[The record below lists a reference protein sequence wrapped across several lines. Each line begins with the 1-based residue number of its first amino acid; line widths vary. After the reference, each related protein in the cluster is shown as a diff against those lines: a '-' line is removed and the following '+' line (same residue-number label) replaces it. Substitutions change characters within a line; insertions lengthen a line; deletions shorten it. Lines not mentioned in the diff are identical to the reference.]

1 MSTSDVLL
9 SLPLYF
15 LIFGRI
21 FAAATHTLAPKWA
34 MGLIGVDAAGT
45 PALAYGR
52 MFGIRNAV
60 LAVGLLNL
68 DSFSSPATFVALNV
82 LIDAVDAYSFYTG
95 GRQKDISAKAGNQ
108 GAAISLAAVVFGVLA
123 LLITPSV

>member
-1 MSTSDVLL
+1 MSTSEVLA

-21 FAAATHTLAPKWA
+21 FAAGTHLFAPKWA
-34 MGLIGVDAAGT
+34 MRLIGVNAAGT
-45 PALAYGR
+45 AAIGYGR

-82 LIDAVDAYSFYTG
+82 LIDAVDAVSFYTE
-95 GRQKDISAKAGNQ
+95 GRQKDISAKSATQ
-108 GAAISLAAVVFGVLA
+108 GTAISLLAVTFGVLA